1 MSRINTNTDLLH
13 ILLVSSDPLI
23 SSTRKVKNKNKLDYS
38 PELQSLFILSDS
50 DSDTESDSKDST
62 TESDSDDSHDG
73 YTSQLD

>member
-23 SSTRKVKNKNKLDYS
+23 SFTRKVKNKNKLDYS
-38 PELQSLFILSDS
+38 PEVQSLFILSDSDS

-62 TESDSDDSHDG
+62 TERDSDDSHDG
-73 YTSQLD
+73 